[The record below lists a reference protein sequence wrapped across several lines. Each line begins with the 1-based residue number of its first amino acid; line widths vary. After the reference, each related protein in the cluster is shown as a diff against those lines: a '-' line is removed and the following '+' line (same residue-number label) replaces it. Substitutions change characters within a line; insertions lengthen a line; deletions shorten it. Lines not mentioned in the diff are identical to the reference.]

1 MRVAASQANAG
12 VGFGVIGL
20 RVGEGVIGCADIVG
34 EAVAARTA
42 LHAVQS
48 A

>member
-1 MRVAASQANAG
+1 MSQEKAG

-20 RVGEGVIGCADIVG
+20 RVGEGVIGAADIVG
-34 EAVAARTA
+34 EFVPARTA